1 MNGMEYKNYEE
12 WDADT
17 QNIQADLEDAD
28 RKLRQARIDGD
39 DKAAVQWDDEYHRLL
54 KTVSG
59 SHEENAGQV
68 RDTPRTTVKTRSAR
82 LLIGPVLFR

>member
-12 WDADT
+12 WDADK

-39 DKAAVQWDDEYHRLL
+39 DETAVQWDDEYHRLL
-54 KTVSG
+54 KQSQDHMKKMPAR
-59 SHEENAGQV
+59 SE
-68 RDTPRTTVKTRSAR
+68 TPPEQR
-82 LLIGPVLFR
+82 